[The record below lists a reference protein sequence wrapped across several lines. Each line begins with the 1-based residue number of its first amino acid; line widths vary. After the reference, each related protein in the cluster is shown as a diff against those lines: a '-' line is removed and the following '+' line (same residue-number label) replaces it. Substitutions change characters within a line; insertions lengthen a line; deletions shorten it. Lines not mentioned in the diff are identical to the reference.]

1 MLWGAIRHCVPKPVP
16 GALAKLMSL
25 PGEMTMH
32 KRNFSPDQQLLGKIE
47 GRFVAI
53 RMSANAHKTA
63 RTSKEPMEMD
73 GPSLPFLYQG

>member
-1 MLWGAIRHCVPKPVP
+1 MKNGD
-16 GALAKLMSL
+16 
-25 PGEMTMH
+25 
-32 KRNFSPDQQLLGKIE
+32 FSSDQQLLGKIE

-53 RMSANAHKTA
+53 RKSANAHKTA